1 MKEQIAQRSQDPA
14 NSYWDGSG
22 GIQGFTSIR
31 DGQPFYLGVD
41 GNPVV
46 MFEEYEIA
54 PGYMGIQEFEIP
66 LGE

>member
-1 MKEQIAQRSQDPA
+1 MYPH
-14 NSYWDGSG
+14 NFGLHG
-22 GIQGFTSIR
+22 
-31 DGQPFYLGVD
+31 GQPFYLGVD